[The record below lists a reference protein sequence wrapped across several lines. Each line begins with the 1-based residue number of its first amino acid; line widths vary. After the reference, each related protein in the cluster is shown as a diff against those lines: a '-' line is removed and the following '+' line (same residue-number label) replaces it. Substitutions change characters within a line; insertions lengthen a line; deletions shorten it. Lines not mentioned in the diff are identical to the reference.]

1 MNEIKAIKI
10 FHLFVKQRETKKELL
25 SRGEGSSGQEQDPYP
40 QPLSGAV
47 TLIPSGLP
55 QASLAGGLG

>member
-1 MNEIKAIKI
+1 MNEMKAIKI

-40 QPLSGAV
+40 QPLSAV
-47 TLIPSGLP
+47 TLITSGLP
-55 QASLAGGLG
+55 QPSLAGGLG